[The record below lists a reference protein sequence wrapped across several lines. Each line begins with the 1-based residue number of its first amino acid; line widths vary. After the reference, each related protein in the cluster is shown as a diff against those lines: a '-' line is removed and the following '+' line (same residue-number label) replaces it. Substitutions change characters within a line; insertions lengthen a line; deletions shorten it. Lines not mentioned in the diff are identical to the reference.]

1 MPDKSFVVNE
11 DYKDFIANE
20 SLVYGVRLTD
30 SIPQSVSRLNLFN
43 QFFQKDN
50 VKNSAKQINDFIQ
63 NIMNKYF
70 EVV

>member
-1 MPDKSFVVNE
+1 MRKKIFYVFFIGMADNNFIVNE

-20 SLVYGVRLTD
+20 SLVYGLRLTD
-30 SIPQSVSRLNLFN
+30 GI
-43 QFFQKDN
+43 FQKDK
-50 VKNSAKQINDFIQ
+50 VKTGANQINDFIQ